1 MKTLEMV
8 RRMMVVMRTIVYQ
21 SVNSS
26 PQRTQRAQRTA
37 TAYAPGW

>member
-1 MKTLEMV
+1 LEMV

-26 PQRTQRAQRTA
+26 PQRTA